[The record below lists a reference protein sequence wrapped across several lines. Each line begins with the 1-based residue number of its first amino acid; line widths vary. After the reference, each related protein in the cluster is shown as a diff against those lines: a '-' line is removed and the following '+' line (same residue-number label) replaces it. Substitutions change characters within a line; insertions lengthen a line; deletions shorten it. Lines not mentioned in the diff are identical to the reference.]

1 MYMKCQQIY
10 CTYSRHLNKC
20 CLKKGDGQVHL
31 RNNDI
36 NIAMNRKKKPI
47 NRNSNFVWETDQ
59 KRNDDISVNVNLIK
73 EYLKITK
80 LQH

>member
-1 MYMKCQQIY
+1 MAIASISNISNMYMKCQQIY

-36 NIAMNRKKKPI
+36 NIAMNRKKNQSTEIPT
-47 NRNSNFVWETDQ
+47 SFG
-59 KRNDDISVNVNLIK
+59 KRTKK
-73 EYLKITK
+73 EMMTFR
-80 LQH
+80 